1 VVEIAAATAHIM
13 GKRSVVPA
21 TAVAPKASRLE
32 EVVWFAGET
41 VWSFGP
47 EGAFTTGVCSIGWQL
62 GARMLE
68 KTDTKQ
74 GARFRK
80 GQSGNPSGRP
90 RGARNKTTLAVEA
103 LLDGEAEAL
112 TRKAIERA
120 KEGDSVALRLCLERI
135 LPPRKDR
142 PVSFAL
148 PKIESAADAG
158 KASTAILTAVATG
171 DVTPLEAEAV
181 LRLLEGHAKV
191 LEVRDLEE
199 RIATLELKA
208 GSHVEQKEA
217 P

>member
-1 VVEIAAATAHIM
+1 
-13 GKRSVVPA
+13 
-21 TAVAPKASRLE
+21 
-32 EVVWFAGET
+32 
-41 VWSFGP
+41 
-47 EGAFTTGVCSIGWQL
+47 
-62 GARMLE
+62 MLE

-148 PKIESAADAG
+148 PKMESAADAG
-158 KASTAILTAVATG
+158 KASTAILTAA
-171 DVTPLEAEAV
+171 
-181 LRLLEGHAKV
+181 
-191 LEVRDLEE
+191 
-199 RIATLELKA
+199 
-208 GSHVEQKEA
+208 HVEQKET

>member
-1 VVEIAAATAHIM
+1 
-13 GKRSVVPA
+13 
-21 TAVAPKASRLE
+21 
-32 EVVWFAGET
+32 
-41 VWSFGP
+41 
-47 EGAFTTGVCSIGWQL
+47 
-62 GARMLE
+62 MLE

-90 RGARNKTTLAVEA
+90 PGARNKTTLAVEA
-103 LLDGEAEAL
+103 LLDGEAEVH

-120 KEGDSVALRLCLERI
+120 KDGDSVALRLCLERI

-199 RIATLELKA
+199 RITTLELKA
-208 GSHVEQKEA
+208 GTGSHGEQKEA

>member
-1 VVEIAAATAHIM
+1 
-13 GKRSVVPA
+13 
-21 TAVAPKASRLE
+21 
-32 EVVWFAGET
+32 
-41 VWSFGP
+41 
-47 EGAFTTGVCSIGWQL
+47 
-62 GARMLE
+62 MLE
-68 KTDTKQ
+68 KTDTKH
-74 GARFRK
+74 
-80 GQSGNPSGRP
+80 GNPSGRP

-103 LLDGEAEAL
+103 LLDGEAEVL

-120 KEGDSVALRLCLERI
+120 KDGDSVALRLCLERI

-181 LRLLEGHAKV
+181 LGLLEGHAKV

-199 RIATLELKA
+199 RITTLELKA
-208 GSHVEQKEA
+208 GTGSHGEQKEA

>member
-1 VVEIAAATAHIM
+1 VTNQIAIRKKRAFHVPGAT
-13 GKRSVVPA
+13 
-21 TAVAPKASRLE
+21 
-32 EVVWFAGET
+32 
-41 VWSFGP
+41 
-47 EGAFTTGVCSIGWQL
+47 
-62 GARMLE
+62 MLE

-74 GARFRK
+74 GTRFRK

-103 LLDGEAEAL
+103 LLDGEAEVL

-120 KEGDSVALRLCLERI
+120 KDGDSVALWLCLERI

-199 RIATLELKA
+199 RITTLELKA
-208 GSHVEQKEA
+208 GTGSHGEQKEA

>member
-1 VVEIAAATAHIM
+1 M
-13 GKRSVVPA
+13 SWRSVRWFLPRLSHRR
-21 TAVAPKASRLE
+21 ASE
-32 EVVWFAGET
+32 A
-41 VWSFGP
+41 VWSLGP
-47 EGAFTTGVCSIGWQL
+47 EGAWQL

-90 RGARNKTTLAVEA
+90 PGARNKTTLAVEA
-103 LLDGEAEAL
+103 LLDGEAEVL

-120 KEGDSVALRLCLERI
+120 KDGDSVALRLCLERI

-148 PKIESAADAG
+148 PKIESVADAG

-171 DVTPLEAEAV
+171 DVTPLEAEAALSSWKV
-181 LRLLEGHAKV
+181 TRRFLRS
-191 LEVRDLEE
+191 
-199 RIATLELKA
+199 ATLKSESQLWN
-208 GSHVEQKEA
+208 
-217 P
+217 